1 MDFLSPEYLSALLAI
16 IVIDLVLAGDNAIVI
31 GLAARRLP
39 KDQQK
44 KVIIWGTIG
53 AIAIRALATL
63 VVVWLL
69 KIPGLLLIGGVLLIW
84 IAYKLIAE
92 GKNHDI
98 KAEEG
103 FWSAIK
109 TIIIADALMGI
120 DNVLAVAG
128 AAHGNFSLVI
138 IGLLVSIPV
147 VVWGSTLI
155 LKWVDRFP
163 VIITIGA
170 AVLAYTA
177 AKMIVDEKWFAG
189 FFESNPFVKWAFIII
204 IIVGVVFF
212 ERQNKS
218 NSWFCLIMMVYLQIK
233 GAIHMN
239 SAFIIYLASLPE
251 SFYLRFV
258 FITVV
263 IVILRTIYWS
273 ESFRCVES

>member
-1 MDFLSPEYLSALLAI
+1 MDFLSAEYLSALLAI

-92 GKNHDI
+92 GKDHDI

-128 AAHGNFSLVI
+128 AAHGNFFFSNHRA
-138 IGLLVSIPV
+138 IGFNSSSSFGAVH
-147 VVWGSTLI
+147 LI
-155 LKWVDRFP
+155 LKWGRPYLSLF
-163 VIITIGA
+163 TI
-170 AVLAYTA
+170 
-177 AKMIVDEKWFAG
+177 WSSCF
-189 FFESNPFVKWAFIII
+189 
-204 IIVGVVFF
+204 
-212 ERQNKS
+212 
-218 NSWFCLIMMVYLQIK
+218 
-233 GAIHMN
+233 
-239 SAFIIYLASLPE
+239 SLYCRE
-251 SFYLRFV
+251 ND
-258 FITVV
+258 
-263 IVILRTIYWS
+263 
-273 ESFRCVES
+273 CG

>member
-92 GKNHDI
+92 GKGHDI

-103 FWSAIK
+103 FWSTIK

-204 IIVGVVFF
+204 IIIGVVFF
-212 ERQNKS
+212 GKAKQKATAGS
-218 NSWFCLIMMVYLQIK
+218 VS
-233 GAIHMN
+233 
-239 SAFIIYLASLPE
+239 
-251 SFYLRFV
+251 
-258 FITVV
+258 
-263 IVILRTIYWS
+263 
-273 ESFRCVES
+273 

>member
-1 MDFLSPEYLSALLAI
+1 MDFLSAEYLSALLAI

-39 KDQQK
+39 KDRQK

-69 KIPGLLLIGGVLLIW
+69 KYRATSNWWCTP
-84 IAYKLIAE
+84 YMDKHKLIAE
-92 GKNHDI
+92 GKDHDI

-177 AKMIVDEKWFAG
+177 AKMIVDE
-189 FFESNPFVKWAFIII
+189 
-204 IIVGVVFF
+204 VV
-212 ERQNKS
+212 R
-218 NSWFCLIMMVYLQIK
+218 CI
-233 GAIHMN
+233 
-239 SAFIIYLASLPE
+239 
-251 SFYLRFV
+251 
-258 FITVV
+258 
-263 IVILRTIYWS
+263 
-273 ESFRCVES
+273 FRK

>member
-1 MDFLSPEYLSALLAI
+1 MDH
-16 IVIDLVLAGDNAIVI
+16 
-31 GLAARRLP
+31 
-39 KDQQK
+39 
-44 KVIIWGTIG
+44 
-53 AIAIRALATL
+53 
-63 VVVWLL
+63 
-69 KIPGLLLIGGVLLIW
+69 
-84 IAYKLIAE
+84 KLIAE
-92 GKNHDI
+92 GKDRDI

-177 AKMIVDEKWFAG
+177 AKMIRRSG
-189 FFESNPFVKWAFIII
+189 
-204 IIVGVVFF
+204 
-212 ERQNKS
+212 
-218 NSWFCLIMMVYLQIK
+218 
-233 GAIHMN
+233 
-239 SAFIIYLASLPE
+239 SLH
-251 SFYLRFV
+251 
-258 FITVV
+258 
-263 IVILRTIYWS
+263 
-273 ESFRCVES
+273 FRK